1 MTLLK
6 IFFQT
11 DLYLKILNS
20 QYNFIDNNGFV
31 MIFAD
36 NIFDVYQNTKQERK
50 EIKSGNCR
58 FIKAG
63 SGNRSTGKDR

>member
-1 MTLLK
+1 
-6 IFFQT
+6 
-11 DLYLKILNS
+11 
-20 QYNFIDNNGFV
+20 

-36 NIFDVYQNTKQERK
+36 NLFDMYPNTKQERK

-63 SGNRSTGKDR
+63 SGNRIAGKDR

>member
-6 IFFQT
+6 IFFQAN
-11 DLYLKILNS
+11 LYLKILNS
-20 QYNFIDNNGFV
+20 QYNFIDNKGLV

-36 NIFDVYQNTKQERK
+36 EIFDMYQNTKQERK

-63 SGNRSTGKDR
+63 SGNRIIGKDR